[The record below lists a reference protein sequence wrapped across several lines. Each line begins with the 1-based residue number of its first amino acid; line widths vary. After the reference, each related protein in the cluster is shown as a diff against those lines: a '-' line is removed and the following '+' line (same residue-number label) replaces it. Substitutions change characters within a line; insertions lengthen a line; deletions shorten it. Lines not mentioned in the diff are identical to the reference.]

1 MRFSSNSIDRSV
13 PLRRRHSLLGV
24 LATALVVLLVVGFAL
39 PAGAIDRVK
48 MKRDGI
54 EQELVGRI
62 IVKADDG
69 GVILEARDGLLWTIP
84 PEEQVST
91 ASDAEPFAPYKPDE
105 LAARML
111 KELPAGFDTLQTKH
125 YLICFNT
132 SRAYAQWC
140 GSLFERLYQ
149 GFTNY
154 WSNRGFEPRTP
165 ERLLVAVVFADRASY
180 GRFARAELGDAVDS
194 IIGYYSK
201 KTDRMTMFDLTGT
214 AGAAGDRG
222 SAAQITA
229 TLSRPEA
236 FLTVATIVHEA
247 THQLAY
253 NCGMQQRYADIP
265 LWLAEGMAVYFE
277 SPDLDGGGKGWRT
290 IGKVNVP
297 RLLEFRR
304 YLVRNRPKDSLATLI
319 RDDERIRNPKTGG
332 TAYAEAWALNYF
344 LITVKGKQYQEYM
357 KVLSEKTPLLMDTPE
372 ERVAQF
378 EQSFG
383 DLATLDK
390 EFVKYMQRLK
400 QNGS

>member
-1 MRFSSNSIDRSV
+1 V
-13 PLRRRHSLLGV
+13 PALLAV
-24 LATALVVLLVVGFAL
+24 ACLFAGFAT
-39 PAGAIDRVK
+39 PAAAIDRVT

-54 EQELVGRI
+54 EQELIGRI
-62 IVKADDG
+62 IVTADDG
-69 GVILEARDGLLWTIP
+69 GVVLEARDGLLWTIP
-84 PEEQVST
+84 PEEQVAKT
-91 ASDAEPFAPYKPDE
+91 SDAEPFAPYKPDE

-154 WSNRGFEPRTP
+154 WSNRGFEPRAP
-165 ERLLVAVVFADRASY
+165 DRLLVAVVFADRATY
-180 GRFARAELGDAVDS
+180 GRFARAELGEAVDS

-214 AGAAGDRG
+214 AGNVGDRG

-229 TLSRPEA
+229 TLARPEA

-247 THQLAY
+247 THQIAY

-277 SPDLDGGGKGWRT
+277 SPDLDGGNKGWRT
-290 IGKVNVP
+290 IGKINAP
-297 RLLEFRR
+297 RLLIFRK
-304 YLVRNRPKDSLATLI
+304 YLRTRPKDSLATLI
-319 RDDERIRNPKTGG
+319 RDDERIRNPKTGND
-332 TAYAEAWALNYF
+332 AYAEAWALNYF

-357 KVLSEKTPLLMDTPE
+357 KVLSEKKPLLMDTPE

-390 EFVKYMQRLK
+390 EFVKYMQRLR
-400 QNGS
+400 

>member
-1 MRFSSNSIDRSV
+1 MRLPLRFATNSIDPSRS
-13 PLRRRHSLLGV
+13 LRRHRRV
-24 LATALVVLLVVGFAL
+24 LSVSAAALAVAMFA
-39 PAGAIDRVK
+39 ASASSVAAIDRVT

-62 IVKADDG
+62 IVTADDG
-69 GVILEARDGLLWTIP
+69 GVVLEARDGLLWTIP
-84 PEEQVST
+84 PEEQVAKT
-91 ASDAEPFAPYKPDE
+91 SDAEPFTPYKPDE

-154 WSNRGFEPRTP
+154 WSNRGFEPRAP
-165 ERLLVAVVFADRASY
+165 ERLLVAVVFSDRASY
-180 GRFARAELGDAVDS
+180 GRFARAELGEAVDS

-201 KTDRMTMFDLTGT
+201 KTDRMTMYDLTGT
-214 AGAAGDRG
+214 AGNVGDRG

-229 TLSRPEA
+229 TLARPEA

-247 THQLAY
+247 THQIAY

-277 SPDLDGGGKGWRT
+277 SPDLDGGNKGWRT
-290 IGKVNVP
+290 IGKINAP
-297 RLLEFRR
+297 RLLIFRQSLR
-304 YLVRNRPKDSLATLI
+304 TRAKDSLVTLI
-319 RDDERIRNPKTGG
+319 RDDERIRNPKTGNV
-332 TAYAEAWALNYF
+332 AYAEAWALNYF
-344 LITVKGKQYQEYM
+344 LINVKGKQYQEYM
-357 KVLSEKTPLLMDTPE
+357 KVLSEKMPLLIDTPE

-383 DLATLDK
+383 NLEALDK
-390 EFVKYMQRLK
+390 EFVKYMQRLR
-400 QNGS
+400 